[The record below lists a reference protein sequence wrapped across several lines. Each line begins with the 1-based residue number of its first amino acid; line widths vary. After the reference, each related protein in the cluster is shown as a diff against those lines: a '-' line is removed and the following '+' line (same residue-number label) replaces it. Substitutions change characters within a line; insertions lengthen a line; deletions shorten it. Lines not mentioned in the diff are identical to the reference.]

1 MDFTKWDVDT
11 LAMNATLMDEE
22 ASYNVGDLA
31 YEIED
36 NDITLLKVYYKDNV
50 STLWTDDI
58 DIDEDNVYDYI
69 NIELKYDIGV
79 M

>member
-1 MDFTKWDVDT
+1 MDFTKWDIDA
-11 LAMNATLMDEE
+11 LAMNVTLMDDE